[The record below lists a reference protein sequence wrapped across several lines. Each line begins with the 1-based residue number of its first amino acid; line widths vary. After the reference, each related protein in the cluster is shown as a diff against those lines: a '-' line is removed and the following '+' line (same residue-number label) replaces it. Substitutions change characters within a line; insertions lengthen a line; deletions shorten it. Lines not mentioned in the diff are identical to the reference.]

1 MVHLSGISVLV
12 ANATL
17 YTHHRDSSALFF
29 LWLGAGQPRAPA
41 RPSKQRQA
49 KIASSAAPRIASLG
63 WALTHAPLRANCTF
77 ATRGSFRPKASDST
91 IMLTRPL
98 KSTSGFQFKERRAR
112 LESPRRSRI
121 SPVRK
126 SLGSTS
132 TRSEEH
138 TSEL

>member
-17 YTHHRDSSALFF
+17 YTHRRDSSALFF
-29 LWLGAGQPRAPA
+29 LWLGAGQPRTPA

-63 WALTHAPLRANCTF
+63 WTLTHAPLLTNWAFGSRA
-77 ATRGSFRPKASDST
+77 SSRPPVSDST

-112 LESPRRSRI
+112 
-121 SPVRK
+121 
-126 SLGSTS
+126 
-132 TRSEEH
+132 
-138 TSEL
+138 